1 LVHGGVVAD
10 EEDGLGLLDLGLLDL
25 GLDLGLDLDL
35 GLLQLLLVPQLEV
48 LDVVKEVGT

>member
-10 EEDGLGLLDLGLLDL
+10 EEDGLGLLDLGL
-25 GLDLGLDLDL
+25 LDLGLDLDL